1 MPGYVPAGPFPTR
14 GQRCDPLPGSP
25 ENVMQSHSPAGAPSG
40 DQRDSGC
47 RPSPVDPAPG
57 DIAIDHDAG
66 LHGYARG
73 LRVLAW
79 ALVFLVGVEVLLEA
93 RAWLRG
99 YDSLLFA
106 RRAPESG
113 AASGTEAASAR
124 FGPTAESPF
133 RSRIVEPARP
143 AGAIRVWIASSS
155 LSEAINLP
163 PDRIFAEFLAQDLDE
178 RGPAGQVL
186 NAGRAG
192 MTLAASAARL
202 RDEGP
207 RWAPD
212 FVIVYDMLNDINRLS
227 NSYLAAL
234 SQGEP
239 LPDAAAG
246 DGTEPGGSLVVRK
259 LQETTTFAQL
269 REQVTGR
276 VGAQRLLFDGL
287 PEAALAAFMRDLDDV
302 CRAAREL
309 GAVPVVCTFATQ
321 LAPERIQDT
330 PEDIWLP
337 MFRYNMYLSLTGWS
351 ATIDEL
357 NGRIE
362 AYAKDRGYVLADLA
376 AVTASRTECF
386 TDVAHFSEH
395 GHRLVAP
402 VLAEAVRAAGA
413 PDPAQAVVQP

>member
-1 MPGYVPAGPFPTR
+1 MH
-14 GQRCDPLPGSP
+14 
-25 ENVMQSHSPAGAPSG
+25 SHSHVGRPSD
-40 DQRDSGC
+40 DQPDSGSGL
-47 RPSPVDPAPG
+47 RPDTGEAG
-57 DIAIDHDAG
+57 DCALDHDAG
-66 LHGYARG
+66 LRGYARG

-79 ALVFLVGVEVLLEA
+79 ALVFLVGAEVLLEA
-93 RAWLRG
+93 RAWRRG
-99 YDSLLFA
+99 FDSLLFT
-106 RRAPESG
+106 RGAPEAA
-113 AASGTEAASAR
+113 AASGSQSVPAR

-133 RSRIVEPARP
+133 RSRIVDPAKP
-143 AGAIRVWIASSS
+143 AGAVRVWIASSS

-163 PDRIFAEFLAQDLDE
+163 PDRIFAELLAQHLDE
-178 RGPAGQVL
+178 GGPAGQVL

-192 MTLAASAARL
+192 MTLAASASRL
-202 RDEGP
+202 REEGP

-234 SQGEP
+234 SQGEA

-246 DGTEPGGSLVVRK
+246 GGAAPEGSPLVSK

-321 LAPERIQDT
+321 LVPERVEDT
-330 PEDIWLP
+330 PEDVWLP

-351 ATIDEL
+351 AAIDEL
-357 NGRIE
+357 NGRIRSF
-362 AYAKDRGYVLADLA
+362 AKERGYMLADVA
-376 AVTASRTECF
+376 AVAASRAECF

-402 VLAEAVRAAGA
+402 VLAEAVRAAVATG
-413 PDPAQAVVQP
+413 PAQAVAQP